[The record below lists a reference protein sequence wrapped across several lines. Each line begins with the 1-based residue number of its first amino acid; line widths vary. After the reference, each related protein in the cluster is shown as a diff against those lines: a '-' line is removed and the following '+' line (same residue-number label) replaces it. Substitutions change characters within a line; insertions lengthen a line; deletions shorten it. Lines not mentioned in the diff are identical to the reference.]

1 MDMYQKRK
9 IRAEKKNND
18 SQKSLPS
25 TSVNCYPGHM
35 AKTKKMLEEKKDLID
50 VVLELV
56 DARIPYSSKINDSED
71 ILKTKPHILVMT
83 KSDLADTADTKKW
96 SKYYTDKGYSVIA
109 INADNKDDLKKLVN
123 RINEVMQEKLAKKKI
138 KGNNSDLIH
147 ACVLG
152 IPNVGKSTLINRLAG
167 RKVSKVGNNPGITRS
182 LTWLKTNSNI
192 VILDTPGILWPK
204 LEQETVA
211 LNLACMSAIKED
223 ILPLDKVAC
232 HILLKLEKYYPEILK
247 NRYNLENLDDFEE
260 AYNVIARKIGAL
272 NKGGEAD
279 YRRVSTYIIN
289 EIKLEKIKNIT
300 FDKVEDYEKKE

>member
-1 MDMYQKRK
+1 MDMYQKREMRK
-9 IRAEKKNND
+9 NKKMNED
-18 SQKSLPS
+18 TKSLPS
-25 TSVNCYPGHM
+25 TGINWYPGHM

-56 DARIPYSSKINDSED
+56 DARIPYSSKISGSED

-83 KSDLADTADTKKW
+83 KSDLADSDDTKKW
-96 SKYYTDKGYSVIA
+96 SKYYTDKGYSVVA

-123 RINEVMQEKLAKKKI
+123 TINNVMQEKLDKKKT
-138 KGNNSDLIH
+138 KGNNSNLIH

-182 LTWLKTNSNI
+182 LNWLKTNSNI

-247 NRYNLENLDDFEE
+247 SRYNLENLDDFEE
-260 AYNVIARKIGAL
+260 AYNIIAKKIGAL

-300 FDKVEDYEKKE
+300 FDKVEDL

>member
-9 IRAEKKNND
+9 IRAEKKNNN
-18 SQKSLPS
+18 QEEKL
-25 TSVNCYPGHM
+25 TKVGINWYPGHM

-56 DARIPYSSKINDSED
+56 DARIPYSSKISGSED

-83 KSDLADTADTKKW
+83 KSDLADEADTKEW
-96 SKYYTDKGYSVIA
+96 SKYYTNKGYSVIA

>member
-1 MDMYQKRK
+1 MDMYQKRE
-9 IRAEKKNND
+9 IRKNKKMNENT
-18 SQKSLPS
+18 KSLPS
-25 TSVNCYPGHM
+25 TSINWYPGHM

-56 DARIPYSSKINDSED
+56 DARIPYSSKISGSED

-83 KSDLADTADTKKW
+83 KSDLADEADTKEW
-96 SKYYTDKGYSVIA
+96 SKYYTNKGYSVIA

-123 RINEVMQEKLAKKKI
+123 KINEVMQEKLTKKKT
-138 KGNNSDLIH
+138 KGNNSNLIH

-167 RKVSKVGNNPGITRS
+167 KKVSKVGNNPGITRS

-204 LEQETVA
+204 LDQETVA

-232 HILLKLEKYYPEILK
+232 HILLRLEKYYPQILK
-247 NRYNLENLDDFEE
+247 SRYNLENLDDFEE
-260 AYNVIARKIGAL
+260 AYNIIAKKIGAL

-300 FDKVEDYEKKE
+300 FDKVEDL

>member
-1 MDMYQKRK
+1 MYQKREMRK
-9 IRAEKKNND
+9 NKKMNENT
-18 SQKSLPS
+18 KSLPS
-25 TSVNCYPGHM
+25 TSINWYPGHM
-35 AKTKKMLEEKKDLID
+35 ARTKKMLEEKKDLID

-56 DARIPYSSKINDSED
+56 DARIPYSSKISGSAD

-83 KSDLADTADTKKW
+83 KCDLADEADTKEW
-96 SKYYTDKGYSVIA
+96 SKYYTDKGYTVIS
-109 INADNKDDLKKLVN
+109 INADNKEDLKKL
-123 RINEVMQEKLAKKKI
+123 INTINMVMQEKLDKKKT
-138 KGNNSDLIH
+138 KGNNSNLIH

-167 RKVSKVGNNPGITRS
+167 KKVSKVGNNPGITRS

-232 HILLKLEKYYPEILK
+232 HILLRLEKYYPEILK
-247 NRYNLENLDDFEE
+247 SRYNLENLDDFEE
-260 AYNVIARKIGAL
+260 AYNIIANKIGAL

-300 FDKVEDYEKKE
+300 FDKVEDL

>member
-1 MDMYQKRK
+1 MNN
-9 IRAEKKNND
+9 EKSFPKVGINW
-18 SQKSLPS
+18 
-25 TSVNCYPGHM
+25 YPGHM

-56 DARIPYSSKINDSED
+56 DARIPYSSKISGSED

-83 KSDLADTADTKKW
+83 KADLADDVDTKEW
-96 SKYYTDKGYSVIA
+96 GKYYTDKGYTVIS
-109 INADNKDDLKKLVN
+109 INADNKADLKKLINTIN
-123 RINEVMQEKLAKKKI
+123 RVMQEKLDKKKI
-138 KGNNSDLIH
+138 KGNNSNLIH

-167 RKVSKVGNNPGITRS
+167 KKVSKVGNNPGITRS

-211 LNLACMSAIKED
+211 LNLSCMSAIKED

-247 NRYNLENLDDFEE
+247 SRYNLENLDDFEE
-260 AYNVIARKIGAL
+260 AYNIIAKKIGAL

-300 FDKVEDYEKKE
+300 FDKVEDL

>member
-1 MDMYQKRK
+1 MYQKREMRK
-9 IRAEKKNND
+9 INEDK
-18 SQKSLPS
+18 KSLQS
-25 TSVNCYPGHM
+25 TSINWYPGHM

-56 DARIPYSSKINDSED
+56 DARIPYSSKINGSEE

-83 KSDLADTADTKKW
+83 KSDLADDVDTKKW
-96 SKYYTDKGYSVIA
+96 SKFYETKGYTVVS
-109 INADNKDDLKKLVN
+109 INADDKNSLKNLITTINK
-123 RINEVMQEKLAKKKI
+123 VMAEKLAKKKD
-138 KGNNSDLIH
+138 KGNNSNLIH

-167 RKVSKVGNNPGITRS
+167 RKVSKVGNNPGVTRN

-211 LNLACMSAIKED
+211 LNLAAMSAIKED

-232 HILLKLEKYYPEILK
+232 HILTKLATFYPEILK
-247 NRYNLENLDDFEE
+247 MRYNLESIADFEE
-260 AYNVIARKIGAL
+260 AYNIIAEKIGAL

-279 YRRVSTYIIN
+279 YRRVSTAVIN
-289 EIKLEKIKNIT
+289 DIKLEKIKKIT
-300 FDKVEDYEKKE
+300 FDKIEECCSEK

>member
-1 MDMYQKRK
+1 MDMYQKREMRK
-9 IRAEKKNND
+9 INEDK
-18 SQKSLPS
+18 KSLQS
-25 TSVNCYPGHM
+25 TSINWYPGHM

-56 DARIPYSSKINDSED
+56 DARIPYSSKINGSEE

-83 KSDLADTADTKKW
+83 KSDLADDVDTKKW
-96 SKYYTDKGYSVIA
+96 SKFYETKGYTVVS
-109 INADNKDDLKKLVN
+109 INADDKNSLKNLITTINK
-123 RINEVMQEKLAKKKI
+123 VMAEKLAKKKD
-138 KGNNSDLIH
+138 KGNNSNLIH

-167 RKVSKVGNNPGITRS
+167 RKVSKTGNNPGVTRN

-211 LNLACMSAIKED
+211 LNLAAMSAIKED

-232 HILLKLEKYYPEILK
+232 HILTKLATFYPEILK
-247 NRYNLENLDDFEE
+247 MRYNLESITDFEE
-260 AYNVIARKIGAL
+260 AYNIIAKKIGAL

-279 YRRVSTYIIN
+279 YRRVSTAVIN
-289 EIKLEKIKNIT
+289 DIKLEKIKKIT
-300 FDKVEDYEKKE
+300 FDKIEECCSEK

>member
-1 MDMYQKRK
+1 MDMYQKREMRK
-9 IRAEKKNND
+9 INEDK
-18 SQKSLPS
+18 KSLQS
-25 TSVNCYPGHM
+25 TSINWYPGHM

-56 DARIPYSSKINDSED
+56 DARIPYSSKINGSEE

-83 KSDLADTADTKKW
+83 KSDLADDVDTKKW
-96 SKYYTDKGYSVIA
+96 SEFYETKGYTVVS
-109 INADNKDDLKKLVN
+109 INADDKNSLKNLITTINK
-123 RINEVMQEKLAKKKI
+123 VMAEKLAKKKD
-138 KGNNSDLIH
+138 KGNNSNLIH

-167 RKVSKVGNNPGITRS
+167 RKVSKTGNNPGVTRN

-211 LNLACMSAIKED
+211 LNLAAMSAIKED

-232 HILLKLEKYYPEILK
+232 HILTKLATFYPEILK
-247 NRYNLENLDDFEE
+247 MRYNLESITDFEE
-260 AYNVIARKIGAL
+260 AYNIIAKKIGAL

-279 YRRVSTYIIN
+279 YRRVSTAVIN
-289 EIKLEKIKNIT
+289 DIKLEKIKNIT
-300 FDKVEDYEKKE
+300 FDKIEECCSEK

>member
-1 MDMYQKRK
+1 MDMYQKREMRK
-9 IRAEKKNND
+9 NKKMNENT
-18 SQKSLPS
+18 KSLPS
-25 TSVNCYPGHM
+25 TSINWYPGHM

-56 DARIPYSSKINDSED
+56 DARIPYSSKISGSED

-83 KSDLADTADTKKW
+83 KSDLADEADTKEW
-96 SKYYTDKGYSVIA
+96 SKYYTNKGYSVIA

-123 RINEVMQEKLAKKKI
+123 KINEVMQEKLTKKKT
-138 KGNNSDLIH
+138 KGNNSNLIH

-167 RKVSKVGNNPGITRS
+167 KKVSKVGNNPGITRS

-232 HILLKLEKYYPEILK
+232 HILLRLEKYYPQILK
-247 NRYNLENLDDFEE
+247 SRYNLENLDDFEE
-260 AYNVIARKIGAL
+260 AYNIIAKKIGAL
-272 NKGGEAD
+272 NNGGEAD

-300 FDKVEDYEKKE
+300 FDKVEDL

>member
-1 MDMYQKRK
+1 
-9 IRAEKKNND
+9 
-18 SQKSLPS
+18 
-25 TSVNCYPGHM
+25 
-35 AKTKKMLEEKKDLID
+35 
-50 VVLELV
+50 
-56 DARIPYSSKINDSED
+56 
-71 ILKTKPHILVMT
+71 
-83 KSDLADTADTKKW
+83 
-96 SKYYTDKGYSVIA
+96 
-109 INADNKDDLKKLVN
+109 
-123 RINEVMQEKLAKKKI
+123 MQEKLAKKKI

-192 VILDTPGILWPK
+192 VILDSPGILWPK

>member
-1 MDMYQKRK
+1 MDMYQKREMRK
-9 IRAEKKNND
+9 NKKMNENT
-18 SQKSLPS
+18 KSLPS
-25 TSVNCYPGHM
+25 TSINWYPGHM

-56 DARIPYSSKINDSED
+56 DARIPYSSKISGSED

-83 KSDLADTADTKKW
+83 KSDLADEADTKEW
-96 SKYYTDKGYSVIA
+96 SKYYTNKGYSVIA

-123 RINEVMQEKLAKKKI
+123 KINEVMQEKLTKKKT
-138 KGNNSDLIH
+138 KGNNSNLIH

-167 RKVSKVGNNPGITRS
+167 KKVSKVGNNPGITRS

-204 LEQETVA
+204 LDQETVA

-232 HILLKLEKYYPEILK
+232 HILLRLEKYYPQILK
-247 NRYNLENLDDFEE
+247 SRYNLENLDDFEE
-260 AYNVIARKIGAL
+260 AYNIIAKKIGAL

-300 FDKVEDYEKKE
+300 FDKVEDL

>member
-1 MDMYQKRK
+1 MDMYQKR
-9 IRAEKKNND
+9 EKRKDKKMNED
-18 SQKSLPS
+18 KKSLPS
-25 TSVNCYPGHM
+25 TSINWYPGHM

-56 DARIPYSSKINDSED
+56 DARIPYSSKISDSED

-83 KSDLADTADTKKW
+83 KSDLADEADTKEW
-96 SKYYTDKGYSVIA
+96 SKYYTNKGYSVIA

-123 RINEVMQEKLAKKKI
+123 KINEVMQEKLTKKKT
-138 KGNNSDLIH
+138 KGNNSNLIH

-167 RKVSKVGNNPGITRS
+167 KKVSKVGNNPGITRS

-232 HILLKLEKYYPEILK
+232 HILLRLEKYYPQILK
-247 NRYNLENLDDFEE
+247 SRYNLENLDDFEE
-260 AYNVIARKIGAL
+260 AYNIIAKKIGAL

-300 FDKVEDYEKKE
+300 FDKVEDL

>member
-1 MDMYQKRK
+1 MDMYQKRE
-9 IRAEKKNND
+9 IRKNKKMNENT
-18 SQKSLPS
+18 KSLPS
-25 TSVNCYPGHM
+25 TSINWYPGHM

-56 DARIPYSSKINDSED
+56 DARIPYSSKISGSED

-83 KSDLADTADTKKW
+83 KSDLADEADTKEW
-96 SKYYTDKGYSVIA
+96 SKYYTNKGYSVIA

-123 RINEVMQEKLAKKKI
+123 KINEVMQEKLTKKKT
-138 KGNNSDLIH
+138 KGNNSNLIH

-167 RKVSKVGNNPGITRS
+167 KKVSKVGNNPGITRS
-182 LTWLKTNSNI
+182 LSWLKTNSNI

-204 LEQETVA
+204 LDQETVA

-232 HILLKLEKYYPEILK
+232 HILLRLEKYYPQILK
-247 NRYNLENLDDFEE
+247 SRYNLENLDDFEE
-260 AYNVIARKIGAL
+260 AYNIIAKKIGAL

-300 FDKVEDYEKKE
+300 FDKVEDL

>member
-1 MDMYQKRK
+1 MYQKREMRK
-9 IRAEKKNND
+9 INEDK
-18 SQKSLPS
+18 KSLQS
-25 TSVNCYPGHM
+25 TSINWYPGHM

-56 DARIPYSSKINDSED
+56 DARIPYSSKINGSEE

-83 KSDLADTADTKKW
+83 KSDLADDVDTKKW
-96 SKYYTDKGYSVIA
+96 SKFYETKGYTVVS
-109 INADNKDDLKKLVN
+109 INADDKNILKNLITTINK
-123 RINEVMQEKLAKKKI
+123 VMAEKLAKKKD
-138 KGNNSDLIH
+138 KGNNSNLIH

-167 RKVSKVGNNPGITRS
+167 RKVSKVGNNPGVTRN

-211 LNLACMSAIKED
+211 LNLAAMSAIKED

-232 HILLKLEKYYPEILK
+232 HILTKLATFYPEILK
-247 NRYNLENLDDFEE
+247 MRYNLESIADFEE
-260 AYNVIARKIGAL
+260 AYNIIAEKIGAL

-279 YRRVSTYIIN
+279 YRRVSTAVIN
-289 EIKLEKIKNIT
+289 DIKLEKIKKIT
-300 FDKVEDYEKKE
+300 FDKIEECCSEK

>member
-1 MDMYQKRK
+1 MDMYQKREMRK
-9 IRAEKKNND
+9 NKKMNED
-18 SQKSLPS
+18 KKSLLS
-25 TSVNCYPGHM
+25 TSINWYPGHM

-56 DARIPYSSKINDSED
+56 DARIPYSSKISGSED
-71 ILKTKPHILVMT
+71 ILRTKPHILVMT
-83 KSDLADTADTKKW
+83 KADLADEDDTKEW
-96 SKYYTDKGYSVIA
+96 SKYYTDKGYTVIS
-109 INADNKDDLKKLVN
+109 INADNKEDLKKL
-123 RINEVMQEKLAKKKI
+123 INTINTVMQEKLDKKKT
-138 KGNNSDLIH
+138 KGNNSNLIH

-167 RKVSKVGNNPGITRS
+167 KKVSKVGNNPGITRS

-247 NRYNLENLDDFEE
+247 CRYNLENLDDFEE
-260 AYNVIARKIGAL
+260 AYNIIAKKIGAL
-272 NKGGEAD
+272 NRGGEAD

-300 FDKVEDYEKKE
+300 FDKVEDL

>member
-1 MDMYQKRK
+1 MDMYQKREMRK
-9 IRAEKKNND
+9 INEDK
-18 SQKSLPS
+18 KSLQS
-25 TSVNCYPGHM
+25 TSINWYPGHM

-56 DARIPYSSKINDSED
+56 DARIPYSSKINGSEE

-83 KSDLADTADTKKW
+83 KSDLADDVDTKKW
-96 SKYYTDKGYSVIA
+96 SKFYETKGYTVVS
-109 INADNKDDLKKLVN
+109 INADDKNILKNLITTINK
-123 RINEVMQEKLAKKKI
+123 VMAEKLAKKKD
-138 KGNNSDLIH
+138 KGNNSNLIH

-167 RKVSKVGNNPGITRS
+167 RKVSKVGNNPGVTRN

-211 LNLACMSAIKED
+211 LNLAAMSAIKED

-232 HILLKLEKYYPEILK
+232 HILTKLATFYPEILK
-247 NRYNLENLDDFEE
+247 MRYNLESIADFEE
-260 AYNVIARKIGAL
+260 AYNIIAEKIGAL

-279 YRRVSTYIIN
+279 YRRVSTAVIN
-289 EIKLEKIKNIT
+289 DIKLEKIKKIT
-300 FDKVEDYEKKE
+300 FDKIEECCSEK

>member
-9 IRAEKKNND
+9 IRAEKKKDD
-18 SQKSLPS
+18 SPKSFPS
-25 TSVNCYPGHM
+25 VGINWYPGHM

-56 DARIPYSSKINDSED
+56 DARIPYSSKISGSED

-83 KSDLADTADTKKW
+83 KADLADDVDTKEW
-96 SKYYTDKGYSVIA
+96 SKYYTDKGYTVIS
-109 INADNKDDLKKLVN
+109 INEDNKEDLKKLINTIN
-123 RINEVMQEKLAKKKI
+123 RVMQEKLDKKKT
-138 KGNNSDLIH
+138 KGNNSNLIH

-167 RKVSKVGNNPGITRS
+167 KKVSKVGNNPGITRS

-247 NRYNLENLDDFEE
+247 SRYNLENLDDFEE
-260 AYNVIARKIGAL
+260 AYNVIAKKIGAL

-300 FDKVEDYEKKE
+300 FDKVEDL

>member
-9 IRAEKKNND
+9 IRAEKKKDD
-18 SQKSLPS
+18 SPKSFPS
-25 TSVNCYPGHM
+25 VGINWYPGHM

-56 DARIPYSSKINDSED
+56 DARIPYSSKISGSED

-83 KSDLADTADTKKW
+83 KADLADEADTEKW
-96 SKYYTDKGYSVIA
+96 SKYYTEKDYTVIS
-109 INADNKDDLKKLVN
+109 INADNKEDLKKL
-123 RINEVMQEKLAKKKI
+123 INTINMVMQEKLDKKKT
-138 KGNNSDLIH
+138 KGNNSNLIH

-167 RKVSKVGNNPGITRS
+167 KKVSKVGNNPGITRS

-260 AYNVIARKIGAL
+260 AYNIIAKKIGAL

-300 FDKVEDYEKKE
+300 FDKVEDL

>member
-1 MDMYQKRK
+1 MYQKREMRK
-9 IRAEKKNND
+9 NKKMNENT
-18 SQKSLPS
+18 KSLPS
-25 TSVNCYPGHM
+25 TSINWYPGHM

-56 DARIPYSSKINDSED
+56 DARIPYSSKISGSED

-83 KSDLADTADTKKW
+83 KSDLADEADTKEW
-96 SKYYTDKGYSVIA
+96 SKYYTNKGYSVIA

-123 RINEVMQEKLAKKKI
+123 KINEVMQEKLTKKKT
-138 KGNNSDLIH
+138 KGNNSNLIH

-167 RKVSKVGNNPGITRS
+167 KKVSKVGNNPGITRS

-211 LNLACMSAIKED
+211 LNLACMSAIKEG

-232 HILLKLEKYYPEILK
+232 HILLRLEKYYPQILK
-247 NRYNLENLDDFEE
+247 SRYNLENLDDFEE
-260 AYNVIARKIGAL
+260 AYNIIAKKIGAL
-272 NKGGEAD
+272 NNGGEAD

-300 FDKVEDYEKKE
+300 FDKVEDL

>member
-1 MDMYQKRK
+1 MDMYQKREMRK
-9 IRAEKKNND
+9 INEDK
-18 SQKSLPS
+18 KSLQS
-25 TSVNCYPGHM
+25 TSINWYPGHM

-56 DARIPYSSKINDSED
+56 DARIPYSSKINGSEE

-83 KSDLADTADTKKW
+83 KSDLADDVDTKKW
-96 SKYYTDKGYSVIA
+96 SKFYETKGYTVVS
-109 INADNKDDLKKLVN
+109 INADDKNSLKNLITTINK
-123 RINEVMQEKLAKKKI
+123 VMAEKLAKKKD
-138 KGNNSDLIH
+138 KGNNSNLIH

-167 RKVSKVGNNPGITRS
+167 RKVSKVGNNPGVTRS

-211 LNLACMSAIKED
+211 LNLAAMSAIKED

-232 HILLKLEKYYPEILK
+232 HILTKLATFYPEILK
-247 NRYNLENLDDFEE
+247 MRYNLESITDFEE
-260 AYNVIARKIGAL
+260 AYNIIAKKIGAL

-279 YRRVSTYIIN
+279 YRRVSTAVIN
-289 EIKLEKIKNIT
+289 DIKLEKIKKIT
-300 FDKVEDYEKKE
+300 FDKIEECCSEK

>member
-1 MDMYQKRK
+1 MYQKRE
-9 IRAEKKNND
+9 IRKNKKMNENT
-18 SQKSLPS
+18 KSLPS
-25 TSVNCYPGHM
+25 TSINWYPGHM

-56 DARIPYSSKINDSED
+56 DARIPYSSKISGSED

-83 KSDLADTADTKKW
+83 KSDLADEADTKEW
-96 SKYYTDKGYSVIA
+96 SKYYTNKGYSVIA

-123 RINEVMQEKLAKKKI
+123 KINEVMQEKLTKKKT
-138 KGNNSDLIH
+138 KGNNSNLIH

-167 RKVSKVGNNPGITRS
+167 KKVSKVGNNPGITRS

-204 LEQETVA
+204 LDQETVA

-232 HILLKLEKYYPEILK
+232 HILLRLEKYYPQILK
-247 NRYNLENLDDFEE
+247 SRYNLENLDDFEE
-260 AYNVIARKIGAL
+260 AYNIIAKKIGAL

-300 FDKVEDYEKKE
+300 FDKVEDL

>member
-1 MDMYQKRK
+1 MDMYQKRE
-9 IRAEKKNND
+9 IRKNKKMNED
-18 SQKSLPS
+18 KKSLPS
-25 TSVNCYPGHM
+25 TSINWYPGHM

-56 DARIPYSSKINDSED
+56 DARIPYSSKISGSED

-83 KSDLADTADTKKW
+83 KSDLADSIDTKKW
-96 SKYYTDKGYSVIA
+96 SKYYTDKGYSVVA

-123 RINEVMQEKLAKKKI
+123 TINNVMQEKLDKKKT
-138 KGNNSDLIH
+138 KGNNSNLIH

-204 LEQETVA
+204 LEQENVA

-232 HILLKLEKYYPEILK
+232 HILLKLEKYYPEILES
-247 NRYNLENLDDFEE
+247 RYNLENLDDFEE

-300 FDKVEDYEKKE
+300 FDKVEDL

>member
-1 MDMYQKRK
+1 MYQKREMRK
-9 IRAEKKNND
+9 NKKMNED
-18 SQKSLPS
+18 AKSLPS
-25 TSVNCYPGHM
+25 TGINWYPGHM
-35 AKTKKMLEEKKDLID
+35 AKTKKLLEEKKDLID

-56 DARIPYSSKINDSED
+56 DARIPYSSKISGSED

-83 KSDLADTADTKKW
+83 KSDLADSDDTKKW
-96 SKYYTDKGYSVIA
+96 SKYYTDKGYSVVA

-123 RINEVMQEKLAKKKI
+123 TINMVMQEKLDKKKT
-138 KGNNSDLIH
+138 KGNNSNLIH

-192 VILDTPGILWPK
+192 VILDTPGIL
-204 LEQETVA
+204 
-211 LNLACMSAIKED
+211 CAIKED

-232 HILLKLEKYYPEILK
+232 HILLKLEKFYPEILSS
-247 NRYNLENLDDFEE
+247 RYNLENLDDFEE

-279 YRRVSTYIIN
+279 YRGVSTYIIN

-300 FDKVEDYEKKE
+300 FDKVEDL

>member
-1 MDMYQKRK
+1 MDMYQKRE
-9 IRAEKKNND
+9 IRKNKKMNENT
-18 SQKSLPS
+18 KSLPS
-25 TSVNCYPGHM
+25 TSINWYPGHM

-56 DARIPYSSKINDSED
+56 DARIPYSSKISGSED

-83 KSDLADTADTKKW
+83 KSDLADEADTKEW
-96 SKYYTDKGYSVIA
+96 SKYYTNKGYSVIA

-123 RINEVMQEKLAKKKI
+123 KINEVMQEKLTKKKT
-138 KGNNSDLIH
+138 KGNNSNLIH

-167 RKVSKVGNNPGITRS
+167 KKVSKVGNNPGITRS

-204 LEQETVA
+204 LDQETVA

-232 HILLKLEKYYPEILK
+232 HILLRLEKYYPQILK
-247 NRYNLENLDDFEE
+247 SRYNLENLDDFEE
-260 AYNVIARKIGAL
+260 AYNVIAKKIGAL

-279 YRRVSTYIIN
+279 FRRVSTYIIN

-300 FDKVEDYEKKE
+300 FDKVEDL

>member
-1 MDMYQKRK
+1 MDMYQKREMRK
-9 IRAEKKNND
+9 INEDK
-18 SQKSLPS
+18 KSLQS
-25 TSVNCYPGHM
+25 TSINWYPGHM

-56 DARIPYSSKINDSED
+56 DARIPYSSKINGSEE

-83 KSDLADTADTKKW
+83 KSDLADDVDTKKW
-96 SKYYTDKGYSVIA
+96 SEFYETKGYTVVS
-109 INADNKDDLKKLVN
+109 INADDKNSLKNLITTINK
-123 RINEVMQEKLAKKKI
+123 VMAEKLAKKKD
-138 KGNNSDLIH
+138 KGNNSNLIH

-167 RKVSKVGNNPGITRS
+167 RKVSKVGNNPGVTRN

-211 LNLACMSAIKED
+211 LNLAAMSAIKED

-232 HILLKLEKYYPEILK
+232 HILTKLATFYPEILK
-247 NRYNLENLDDFEE
+247 MRYNLESITDFEE
-260 AYNVIARKIGAL
+260 AYNIIAKKIGAL

-279 YRRVSTYIIN
+279 YRRVSTAVIN
-289 EIKLEKIKNIT
+289 DIKLEKIKKIT
-300 FDKVEDYEKKE
+300 FDKIEECCSEK

>member
-1 MDMYQKRK
+1 MDMYQKREMRK
-9 IRAEKKNND
+9 INEDK
-18 SQKSLPS
+18 KSLQS
-25 TSVNCYPGHM
+25 TSINWYPGHM

-56 DARIPYSSKINDSED
+56 DARIPYSSKINGSEE

-83 KSDLADTADTKKW
+83 KSDLADDVDTKKW
-96 SKYYTDKGYSVIA
+96 SKFYETKGYTVVS
-109 INADNKDDLKKLVN
+109 INADDKNSLKNLITTINK
-123 RINEVMQEKLAKKKI
+123 VMAEKLAKKKD
-138 KGNNSDLIH
+138 KGNNSNLIH

-167 RKVSKVGNNPGITRS
+167 RKVSKVGNNPGVTRN

-211 LNLACMSAIKED
+211 LNLAAMSAIKED

-232 HILLKLEKYYPEILK
+232 HILTKLATFYPEILK
-247 NRYNLENLDDFEE
+247 MRYNLESIADFEE
-260 AYNVIARKIGAL
+260 AYNIIAEKIGAL

-279 YRRVSTYIIN
+279 YRRVSTAVIN
-289 EIKLEKIKNIT
+289 DIKLEKIKKIT
-300 FDKVEDYEKKE
+300 FDKIEECCSEK

>member
-1 MDMYQKRK
+1 MDMYQKREMRK
-9 IRAEKKNND
+9 INEDK
-18 SQKSLPS
+18 KSLQS
-25 TSVNCYPGHM
+25 TSINWYPGHM

-56 DARIPYSSKINDSED
+56 DARIPYSSKINGSEE

-83 KSDLADTADTKKW
+83 KSDLADDVDTKKW
-96 SKYYTDKGYSVIA
+96 SKFYETKGYTVVS
-109 INADNKDDLKKLVN
+109 INADDKNSLKNLITTINK
-123 RINEVMQEKLAKKKI
+123 VMAEKLAKKKD
-138 KGNNSDLIH
+138 KGNNSNLIH

-167 RKVSKVGNNPGITRS
+167 RKVSKTGNNPGVTRN

-211 LNLACMSAIKED
+211 LNLAAMSAIKED

-232 HILLKLEKYYPEILK
+232 HILTKLATFYPEFLK
-247 NRYNLENLDDFEE
+247 MRYNLESITDFEE
-260 AYNVIARKIGAL
+260 AYNIIAKKIGAL

-279 YRRVSTYIIN
+279 YRRVSTAVIN
-289 EIKLEKIKNIT
+289 DIKLEKIKKIT
-300 FDKVEDYEKKE
+300 FDKIEECCSEK

>member
-1 MDMYQKRK
+1 MDMYQKREMRK
-9 IRAEKKNND
+9 INEDK
-18 SQKSLPS
+18 KSLQS
-25 TSVNCYPGHM
+25 TSINWYPGHM

-56 DARIPYSSKINDSED
+56 DARIPYSSKINGSEE

-83 KSDLADTADTKKW
+83 KSDLADDVDTKKW
-96 SKYYTDKGYSVIA
+96 SKFYETKGYTVVS
-109 INADNKDDLKKLVN
+109 INADDKNILKNLITTINK
-123 RINEVMQEKLAKKKI
+123 VMADKLAKKKD
-138 KGNNSDLIH
+138 KGNNSNLIH

-167 RKVSKVGNNPGITRS
+167 RKVSKVGNNPGVTRN

-211 LNLACMSAIKED
+211 LNLAAMSAIKED

-232 HILLKLEKYYPEILK
+232 HILTKLATFYPEILK
-247 NRYNLENLDDFEE
+247 MRYNLESIADFEE
-260 AYNVIARKIGAL
+260 AYNIIAEKIGAL

-279 YRRVSTYIIN
+279 YRRVSTAVIN
-289 EIKLEKIKNIT
+289 DIKLEKIKKIT
-300 FDKVEDYEKKE
+300 FDKIEECCSEK

>member
-1 MDMYQKRK
+1 MYQKREMRK
-9 IRAEKKNND
+9 NKKMNENT
-18 SQKSLPS
+18 KSLPS
-25 TSVNCYPGHM
+25 TSINWYPGHM

-56 DARIPYSSKINDSED
+56 DARIPYSSKISGSED

-83 KSDLADTADTKKW
+83 KSDLADEADTKEW
-96 SKYYTDKGYSVIA
+96 SKYYTNKGYSVIA

-123 RINEVMQEKLAKKKI
+123 KINEVMQEKLTKKKT
-138 KGNNSDLIH
+138 KGNNSNLIH

-167 RKVSKVGNNPGITRS
+167 KKVSKVGNNPGITRS

-204 LEQETVA
+204 LDQETVA

-232 HILLKLEKYYPEILK
+232 HILLRLEKYYPQILK
-247 NRYNLENLDDFEE
+247 SRYNLENLDDFEE
-260 AYNVIARKIGAL
+260 AYNIIAKKIGAL

-300 FDKVEDYEKKE
+300 FDKVEDL

>member
-1 MDMYQKRK
+1 MDMYQKREMRK
-9 IRAEKKNND
+9 INEDK
-18 SQKSLPS
+18 KSLQS
-25 TSVNCYPGHM
+25 TSINWYPGHM

-56 DARIPYSSKINDSED
+56 DARIPYSSKINGSEE

-83 KSDLADTADTKKW
+83 KSDLADDVDTKKW
-96 SKYYTDKGYSVIA
+96 SKFYETKGYTVVSV
-109 INADNKDDLKKLVN
+109 NADDKNSLKNLITTINK
-123 RINEVMQEKLAKKKI
+123 VMAEKLAKKKD
-138 KGNNSDLIH
+138 KGNNSNLIH

-167 RKVSKVGNNPGITRS
+167 RKVSKTGNNPGVTRN

-211 LNLACMSAIKED
+211 LNLAAMSAIKED

-232 HILLKLEKYYPEILK
+232 HILTKLATFYPEILK
-247 NRYNLENLDDFEE
+247 MRYNLESITDFEE
-260 AYNVIARKIGAL
+260 AYNIIAKKIGAL

-279 YRRVSTYIIN
+279 YRRVSTAVIN
-289 EIKLEKIKNIT
+289 DIKLEKIKNIT
-300 FDKVEDYEKKE
+300 FDKIEECCSEK